1 MWCARRRASG
11 TSGQSRYDVVPRGCG
26 SVVEHHLAKVRVA
39 GSNPVIRSI
48 DIGPLLL
55 GAFVISEGGSD
66 GSVWC
71 ARWGTECHS

>member
-1 MWCARRRASG
+1 M
-11 TSGQSRYDVVPRGCG
+11 
-26 SVVEHHLAKVRVA
+26 VEHHLAKVRVA

-55 GAFVISEGGSD
+55 GAFVVSEGGSD

-71 ARWGTECHS
+71 ARRGSERHS

>member
-1 MWCARRRASG
+1 M
-11 TSGQSRYDVVPRGCG
+11 
-26 SVVEHHLAKVRVA
+26 VEHHLAKVRVA

-55 GAFVISEGGSD
+55 GAFVVSEGGSD

-71 ARWGTECHS
+71 ARRGAERHS